1 MKRSSREL
9 IFFALLFLI
18 FFLSVKTGKFWT
30 TSGNA
35 PSEDVVYLLIGIS
48 YMCIMIGIFHLANL
62 SKSPSE
68 PFWDISPAAKCKGGK
83 YMWQGSSAAAVKCRE
98 LADSPQG
105 RAMISAYNCA
115 KGFIGVPK
123 KPFQYTALSD
133 DNWQDKRTEDSPDI
147 ELSDT
152 GSLAST
158 PEELRQNN

>member
-9 IFFALLFLI
+9 IFFVLLFLI
-18 FFLSVKTGKFWT
+18 FFLSVKTGKFW
-30 TSGNA
+30 SESA
-35 PSEDVVYLLIGIS
+35 KSPSEDIVYLIVGLS
-48 YMCIMIGIFHLANL
+48 YMCIMIGIFNLAKL
-62 SKSPSE
+62 DSSPSE

-123 KPFQYTALSD
+123 KQFQYSPLSD
-133 DNWQDKRTEDSPDI
+133 DNWQDQRDQDI

-152 GSLAST
+152 GSMAST
-158 PEELRQNN
+158 PQEIEQNN